1 MISASDVLQIIS
13 EIHQYSML
21 LIELKGDGT
30 FGIIRSTTDAMTC
43 FRVEGSPKR
52 ADRGTLVKKIYE
64 GQFPQTVKTLTV
76 EEFLGE
82 VEGKKARHIWLE
94 SGGKDRREHGFLSI
108 TELKTFFRGH
118 PHH

>member
-1 MISASDVLQIIS
+1 MISVSDVLQIIS

-21 LIELKGDGT
+21 LIELKENGT
-30 FGIIRSTTDAMTC
+30 VGITRSTGDAMMC
-43 FRVEGSPKR
+43 FKIASNPKR
-52 ADRGTLVKKIYE
+52 PDREALATKICAGE
-64 GQFPQTVKTLTV
+64 VPSTVKAMTV

-94 SGGKDRREHGFLSI
+94 STGKESREHGFLSI
-108 TELKTFFRGH
+108 SELKTFFRTH

>member
-21 LIELKGDGT
+21 LIDLKDDGT
-30 FGIIRSTTDAMTC
+30 VGIIRSTNDSMTC

-52 ADRGTLVKKIYE
+52 ADRGLLVQKIYAGE
-64 GQFPQTVKTLTV
+64 FPQIVKTLTV
-76 EEFLGE
+76 EEFLSE

-94 SGGKDRREHGFLSI
+94 SGGKDRREHGFVSI
-108 TELKTFFRGH
+108 SELKTFFRGH

>member
-21 LIELKGDGT
+21 LIELKDDGT
-30 FGIIRSTTDAMTC
+30 VGIVRSTADAMTC
-43 FRVEGSPKR
+43 FRVDGSPKR
-52 ADRGTLVKKIYE
+52 ADRGTLVQKIYAGE
-64 GQFPQTVKTLTV
+64 FPQIVKTLTV
-76 EEFLGE
+76 EEFLSE

-94 SGGKDRREHGFLSI
+94 SGGNDRREHGFLSI